1 MMGQICELW
10 KWCFQDHFTT
20 FTSKGNRKFI
30 WIDAD
35 IYNTKFPNVFAS
47 LETAMSSLDRLKNPK
62 TKKKVVV
69 KIDI

>member
-1 MMGQICELW
+1 MTTRILEVTKGPFKWYEVQVRFLW
-10 KWCFQDHFTT
+10 
-20 FTSKGNRKFI
+20 FI

-35 IYNTKFPNVFAS
+35 IYNTEFPNVFAS